1 MAQDCE
7 FCENEIL
14 VDIAALKLEIIVLP
28 LEKAFFF
35 AYANNEAADQT
46 WHTYCLH
53 MEQGTLL
60 D

>member
-35 AYANNEAADQT
+35 FFAYANNEAADRT
-46 WHTYCLH
+46 LHTYCLH
-53 MEQGTLL
+53 ME
-60 D
+60 